1 MPLLEWSEEFSCNVR
16 EIDDQHK
23 RLVVM
28 LNELHRAMINGKGQE
43 VMASIIGQMMDYTT
57 YHFSTEERY
66 MALHSY
72 PGFLSH
78 SSEHQEFVRTVSRF
92 QAQYEA
98 GRVGLSIDILRFL
111 SSWLLNH
118 IQGSDRSLGPFLN
131 ARGVCGYGAQP
142 A

>member
-1 MPLLEWSEEFSCNVR
+1 MPLLEWSDEFSCNVKD
-16 EIDDQHK
+16 IDDQH
-23 RLVVM
+23 RSLIGM
-28 LNELHRAMINGKGQE
+28 LNELHRAMINGTGQE
-43 VMASIIGQMMDYTT
+43 TVASIIGQMMDYTS

-72 PGFLSH
+72 PGLIRH
-78 SSEHQEFVRTVSRF
+78 RSEHQDFVRAVSRF
-92 QAQYEA
+92 RAQYEA
-98 GRVGLSIDILRFL
+98 GRIGLSIDVLRFL

-142 A
+142 S